1 MNIRSLYFAA
11 LTAILVS
18 GCATPY
24 KQSGLMG
31 GFTETQLDEN
41 VYKVSF
47 RGNGYTSGERA
58 EELALL
64 RSADLTMRKGYK
76 YFVLADSNSD
86 SKIASSYTAP
96 VTSHSNSSAYAVG
109 NTVYGSSTT
118 TSYGG
123 HTQYYVKPSTTN
135 TVVMFREKPQAT
147 GLVYSAEFLCKS
159 LARKYGA
166 GCGRPRQSTQ
176 ITQ

>member
-1 MNIRSLYFAA
+1 MKAYKPLI
-11 LTAILVS
+11 TILAVILI
-18 GCATPY
+18 GCSTPY
-24 KQSGLMG
+24 KQSSATG
-31 GFTETQLDEN
+31 GFSETQLDEN
-41 VYKVSF
+41 VYKVRF
-47 RGNGYTSGERA
+47 RGNGYTSGEKA

-76 YFVLADSNSD
+76 YFVLNDSYSD
-86 SKIASSYTAP
+86 AKITSISTTP
-96 VTSHSNSSAYAVG
+96 VTSYSNGSANAVG

-123 HTQYYVKPSTTN
+123 QARVHTKPSTTN
-135 TVVMFREKPQAT
+135 TIVMFHEKPDGV

-166 GCGRPRQSTQ
+166 GCGRARTNSRDTK
-176 ITQ
+176 